1 MKLSRKEGQSVNA
14 LILLRRGNKI
24 IIGGRGRE
32 GLGGRGEEEGKG
44 VRFRYEK
51 RQERSPEGQENWE
64 GGTGAGNTRKSQTP
78 GMREAP
84 RTQ

>member
-1 MKLSRKEGQSVNA
+1 MVLRYFFGLKK
-14 LILLRRGNKI
+14 LILGAV
-24 IIGGRGRE
+24 GG
-32 GLGGRGEEEGKG
+32 LLWGGCGEEEGKG